1 MLSLKKVGHLQM
13 VIVAYLISGKSQLAY
28 VMKQIVQDR

>member
-1 MLSLKKVGHLQM
+1 M

-28 VMKQIVQDR
+28 VMKQIVQDRWVSLGI